1 MNVDVT
7 MKKRNP
13 FAQRWRAL
21 SITSKFTFAFGALLA
36 LIILVA
42 LTGYAALTVVQSQ
55 TEAAILTAMEVQRL
69 VLKMDAGLQSAR
81 RFERDFFLRWP
92 TVGFAEAKESYVQG
106 NSDQIAEVVS
116 LSAELQQLISQPNVS
131 EALQEANV
139 NLNFYLSAANRYAD
153 TFDEAVALV
162 ADLAADETGAQ
173 ARLGQNSALLL
184 DTLQQVNDPQLI
196 VLYREMQSLEKDYLV
211 TRQRPYMQ
219 AAFNVIRPLQAA
231 ITNTSNFNTDQKTE
245 TLAQLDAYQ
254 AAADEVLK
262 LDVDIR
268 SKFNEFDLQAEAVD
282 PISAEL
288 IQLASDEVQQAR
300 EQIARTSQLAKTV
313 LVVAVV
319 TAVALAGVI
328 AWVLSNSITRNVV
341 KLTETAIELQG
352 DNLDVRA
359 EVDSTDELGQLA
371 DSFNAMAARI
381 KTLVGN
387 LEGQVAVAQAR
398 LFQAIESI
406 SEGFALYDKSDH
418 FVLGNQEYRHMQ
430 REIAHLIV
438 PGVHFK
444 QLLRVGAERGL
455 YPDADERIESWLE
468 ERLARHREP
477 HSLYEQRLNDG
488 RWLRI
493 SESQTPD
500 GETVGIYTDITA
512 RKRAEEELRQQNE
525 YLAALHETAL
535 GLISRLDLNELLQ
548 TLVTRA
554 GQLLSVPYGFVY
566 LVEQG
571 SSILELKV
579 AVGLFDQRI
588 GQRHRLGEGLAGQV
602 WQTGQALLVNDY
614 DAWPGRSEHVETGII
629 RAIVGVPLN
638 HSAGEDQAGSEV
650 VGVIGLAFGRESE
663 RTFGE
668 REVEVLTR
676 FAQLASIALDNAQL
690 YTEAQRARQAAE
702 AANQAKSDFLASVSH
717 ELRTPLTSVLGFA
730 KISKQSLESKLFP
743 KIQTDDRRTKRDIRF
758 VSENME
764 IIVTEGER
772 LTTLINNVLDLA
784 KIEAGKVD
792 WDIKPLAM
800 AEVIE
805 RATAATTALFEQ
817 KGLQLVKNVDP
828 DLPEI
833 VGDQDKLI
841 QVIINLISNA
851 VKFTP
856 EGSVT
861 CRAEATGN
869 EIIVSVIDT
878 GTGIAPEDQPQ
889 VFEKFKQ
896 VGDTLTD
903 KPQGTGLGLPIC
915 KEIIEHHGGRIWVE
929 SELGRGSAFSF
940 ALPVQWAEIETD
952 VITQP
957 VELTTLVKQLKQ
969 HVVTTTPNNAGRPKT
984 ILVVDDEAP
993 IRKLLQQELGEA
1005 GYQVREAADGQE
1017 ALHQI
1022 RRKKPDLVI
1031 LDVLMPNMNGFNVAA
1046 ILKNDPHTMDL
1057 PIIMLTIVEDAER
1070 GYRLGVDRYLRKPI
1084 NTETL
1089 FADIEG
1095 LLKRTGG
1102 SKNVLIVDVDAAT
1115 VQTLS
1120 EVFQEKDYKVSKA
1133 STAAE
1138 FIEKAVTAKPD
1149 SILVNA
1155 MFSEHADVAR
1165 AARFEQGLDNVVMLF
1180 YQ

>member
-1 MNVDVT
+1 MCGP
-7 MKKRNP
+7 KWIAP
-13 FAQRWRAL
+13 
-21 SITSKFTFAFGALLA
+21 TSWAN
-36 LIILVA
+36 
-42 LTGYAALTVVQSQ
+42 
-55 TEAAILTAMEVQRL
+55 
-69 VLKMDAGLQSAR
+69 
-81 RFERDFFLRWP
+81 WP
-92 TVGFAEAKESYVQG
+92 
-106 NSDQIAEVVS
+106 
-116 LSAELQQLISQPNVS
+116 
-131 EALQEANV
+131 
-139 NLNFYLSAANRYAD
+139 
-153 TFDEAVALV
+153 
-162 ADLAADETGAQ
+162 
-173 ARLGQNSALLL
+173 
-184 DTLQQVNDPQLI
+184 I
-196 VLYREMQSLEKDYLV
+196 VL
-211 TRQRPYMQ
+211 TPW
-219 AAFNVIRPLQAA
+219 PPG
-231 ITNTSNFNTDQKTE
+231 
-245 TLAQLDAYQ
+245 
-254 AAADEVLK
+254 
-262 LDVDIR
+262 
-268 SKFNEFDLQAEAVD
+268 SK
-282 PISAEL
+282 
-288 IQLASDEVQQAR
+288 
-300 EQIARTSQLAKTV
+300 
-313 LVVAVV
+313 
-319 TAVALAGVI
+319 
-328 AWVLSNSITRNVV
+328 
-341 KLTETAIELQG
+341 
-352 DNLDVRA
+352 
-359 EVDSTDELGQLA
+359 
-371 DSFNAMAARI
+371 
-381 KTLVGN
+381 
-387 LEGQVAVAQAR
+387 
-398 LFQAIESI
+398 AIESI
-406 SEGFALYDKSDH
+406 SEGFALYDETDH

-430 REIAHLIV
+430 TEIAHLIV

-455 YPDADERIESWLE
+455 YPEAEGRIEPWLE
-468 ERLARHREP
+468 EGLARHRQP

-512 RKRAEEELRQQNE
+512 RKQAEEELRQQNE

-548 TLVTRA
+548 TLVIRA
-554 GQLLSVPYGFVY
+554 GQLLGAPYGFVY
-566 LVEQG
+566 LDEPG
-571 SSILELKV
+571 SMVMELKV
-579 AVGLFDQRI
+579 VIELAEQQI
-588 GQRHRLGEGLAGQV
+588 GQRHRLGEGLVGRV
-602 WQTGQALLVNDY
+602 WQSGQPLLIDDY
-614 DAWPGRSEHVETGII
+614 DAWSGRSEAVGAGVI
-629 RAIVGVPLN
+629 RAIIGVPLT
-638 HSAGEDQAGSEV
+638 HQAGEGQYSPDV

-676 FAQLASIALDNAQL
+676 FAQLASIALDNARL
-690 YTEAQRARQAAE
+690 YTEAQQARQAAE
-702 AANQAKSDFLASVSH
+702 AANEAKSDFLASVSH

-730 KISKQSLESKLFP
+730 KLSKQSLERKLFP
-743 KIQTDDRRTKRDIRF
+743 KIQADDRRTKRDIRF

-764 IIVTEGER
+764 IIVAEGER

-792 WDIKPLAM
+792 WDMQPLAI
-800 AEVIE
+800 AEVLE
-805 RATAATTALFEQ
+805 RATAATAALFEQ
-817 KGLQLVKNVDP
+817 KGLQLVKNIAS

-833 VGDQDKLI
+833 VGDRDKLI
-841 QVIINLISNA
+841 QVVINLISNA

-861 CRAEATGN
+861 CRANVTGN

-878 GTGIAPEDQPQ
+878 GTGIAPVDQPQ

-915 KEIIEHHGGRIWVE
+915 KEIIQHHGGRIWVE
-929 SELGRGSAFSF
+929 SEVDQGSAFSF

-952 VITQP
+952 VTTQP
-957 VELTTLVKQLKQ
+957 VELTRLVKQLKQ
-969 HVVTTTPNNAGRPKT
+969 HVVATTPNSTDRPKT

-1005 GYQVREAADGQE
+1005 GYQVIEAADGQE

-1089 FADIEG
+1089 FTDIEG
-1095 LLKRTGG
+1095 LLKRRSG

-1115 VQTLS
+1115 VQTLA
-1120 EVFQEKDYKVSKA
+1120 ELFLAKGYHVNNA
-1133 STAAE
+1133 NTAAE
-1138 FIEKAVTAKPD
+1138 FIEKAVSAKPD

-1155 MFSEHADVAR
+1155 MFSEQADAAR
-1165 AARFEQGLDNVVMLF
+1165 TARFEQGLDNVVMLF